1 MKISV
6 KIDNVEIVI
15 EEQASSDRT
24 AAIRYGDQNEQIQKT
39 IRVMAD
45 ECIKLQHVSRS
56 TPTTQEKA

>member
-24 AAIRYGDQNEQIQKT
+24 AAIRYGDQNEQIQKNHT
-39 IRVMAD
+39 SD
-45 ECIKLQHVSRS
+45 G
-56 TPTTQEKA
+56 

>member
-1 MKISV
+1 MRISV

-39 IRVMAD
+39 IRVMAE
-45 ECIKLQHVSRS
+45 ECIKLQNVSKS
-56 TPTTQEKA
+56 TPTEG

>member
-45 ECIKLQHVSRS
+45 ECIKLQNVSRS